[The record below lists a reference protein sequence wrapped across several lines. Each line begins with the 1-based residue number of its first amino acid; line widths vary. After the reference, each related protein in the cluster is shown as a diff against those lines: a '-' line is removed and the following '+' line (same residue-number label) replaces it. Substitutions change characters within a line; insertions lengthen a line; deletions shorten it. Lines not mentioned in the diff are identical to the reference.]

1 MRHFRT
7 FMILIV
13 IAVAGYG
20 AYSYFTKRAQA
31 EQKQEAAQAA
41 AIATAATPKGI
52 GALGRI
58 EPRSRVLNISHNAG
72 PEGAK
77 IAQLMV
83 DEGYDVK
90 AGDTLAILAD
100 HPRKQAELAQVE
112 ANIKALQARL
122 KVEKLNRDYAAKIY
136 ERRRK
141 LIKDSAISQ
150 SELDKTE
157 QALRQSEASL
167 ADINAQIAS
176 MEANR
181 AVAAENLANMTITA
195 PIDGTILR
203 IITHTGERI
212 DATGLL
218 EMADLSQLDV
228 VAEVYEQDIA
238 AVKVDQ
244 KATITMTGSNTA
256 YHGIVRELGFQVK
269 GNDLN
274 DTDPLADKDNR
285 VVSVRITLDPEAVSA
300 LRHQLYRQVQV
311 SILP

>member
-1 MRHFRT
+1 ML
-7 FMILIV
+7 ILV
-13 IAVAGYG
+13 IILAVAGY
-20 AYSYFTKRAQA
+20 AVYAHYTAKAKA
-31 EQKQEAAQAA
+31 EEAAKAA
-41 AIATAATPKGI
+41 PAVVHTPKGI

-77 IAQLMV
+77 IAQLLV
-83 DEGYDVK
+83 DEGQDVEQG
-90 AGDTLAILAD
+90 ATLAILAD
-100 HPRKQAELAQVE
+100 HPRKVAELAQVE

-122 KVEKLNRDYAAKIY
+122 KIEKLNRDYARKIY
-136 ERRRK
+136 DRRRK
-141 LIKDSAISQ
+141 LIKESAISQ

-157 QALRQSEASL
+157 QGLRQSDAAL

-181 AVAAENLANMTITA
+181 AVATENLANMTITA
-195 PIDGTILR
+195 PITGTILR

-218 EMADLSQLDV
+218 EMADLTQLDV
-228 VAEVYEQDIA
+228 VAEIYEQDIA
-238 AVKVDQ
+238 SVTVDQ
-244 KATITMTGSNTA
+244 KASITMTGSDAT
-256 YHGIVRELGFQVK
+256 YHGTVRELGFQVK

-285 VVSVRITLDPEAVSA
+285 VVSVRITLDNDAVSA